1 MTETSEPKQ
10 RPERVLVKPDPDSR
24 LAGLL
29 CLYETRKA
37 EHNAAEA
44 AYKELGKSILSEL
57 MEMHPDEDTRPTKAF
72 DIPGCDMYP
81 PVSYTYV
88 SKYYLSNPLI
98 REHMPDVYEA
108 FKKEQA
114 YWELRRGK

>member
-1 MTETSEPKQ
+1 MTEPTEEKK

-37 EHNAAEA
+37 AADEA
-44 AYKELGKSILSEL
+44 KKAYDELKTSILSEL
-57 MEMHPDEDTRPTKAF
+57 EAMHAEEDSRPTKAY

-81 PVSYTYV
+81 PVAYTFH
-88 SKYYLSNPLI
+88 SSFYLSNPKI
-98 REHMPDVYEA
+98 REYLPDVYEA
-108 FKKEQA
+108 FKLPKE
-114 YWELRRGK
+114 YWELKRGK